1 MLCPTLFRHIQLIG
15 LGLCLTKH
23 VMPGWEGVYTVVYK
37 NRAERRPQHTFR
49 YTYLLL
55 LVTP

>member
-23 VMPGWEGVYTVVYK
+23 VMPGWEGVPGIYIIIL
-37 NRAERRPQHTFR
+37 RGDR
-49 YTYLLL
+49 YCAALMHEEHVQY
-55 LVTP
+55 